1 MPKTFVRHSI
11 RWLLVASPL
20 ALGALAATAEP
31 ERYEIDPEHAVV
43 AFMVEH
49 IGFARVLGSF
59 QQVEGSYT
67 FDEATD
73 ALGDVSVVVKTASVD
88 THHEERDE
96 HVQSRD
102 FLDVRKFPEMQFRAS
117 EARPLGEREFE
128 VTGELSLLGMTR
140 PLTLQARWN
149 KSGDYPIGR
158 NVYAMGVSAR
168 GVLNRSDFG
177 MDYGVDNGLVGD
189 EVEIIIEFEARRL

>member
-1 MPKTFVRHSI
+1 MPRAMSRHSI

-20 ALGALAATAEP
+20 ALWALAASAEP

-59 QQVEGSYT
+59 QQIEGGYI
-67 FDEATD
+67 FDEATG
-73 ALGDVSVVVKTASVD
+73 ALSDVDVAIETASVD

-102 FLDVRKFPEMQFRAS
+102 FLDVRKFPEMRFTAS
-117 EARPLGEREFE
+117 DAKPIGEREYE
-128 VTGELSLLGMTR
+128 IAGELSLLGTTR

-158 NVYAMGVSAR
+158 NVYVMGVSAR
-168 GVLNRSDFG
+168 GELKRSDFG

-189 EVEIIIEFEARRL
+189 EVEIIIEFEARRM